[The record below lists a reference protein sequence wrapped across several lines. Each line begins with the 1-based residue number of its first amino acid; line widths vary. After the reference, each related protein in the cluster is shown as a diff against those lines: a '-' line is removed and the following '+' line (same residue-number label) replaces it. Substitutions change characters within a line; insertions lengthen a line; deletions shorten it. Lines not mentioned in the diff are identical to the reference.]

1 MVLLPQ
7 DLGVMMHKRLKRWVR
22 GDDVALPVFAEMIEL
37 MYGSLVSI
45 VASVVG
51 LHLLAVFAGFR
62 TGDPLFISIAI
73 VGCCIGYARIAI
85 GLAYRHRKRRGLD
98 RLAARRWQ
106 NLYALAGIPYSL
118 ANSLIVVAAMH
129 LGDPYVFAWC
139 GGFLIANAYGMVM
152 YVAVRP
158 AVAIA
163 QVNLS
168 LWPVTLAF
176 LTSGRFDLTIIG
188 LNLILA
194 TAALLIN
201 LRQQYL
207 TIREMLDSRRSL
219 ELFATTDPLTGLLNR
234 NSLLSQIDDPKRSPV
249 GSRALLFIDLDRFK
263 PVNDEHGHQAG
274 DELLAQLALRLRRSV
289 GDGDL
294 LARFGGDEFVI
305 VCESRTGEA
314 LTTAEAL
321 AARIRQ
327 SLAEPFCLARTS
339 VTIGAS
345 IGIARI
351 PAGRVNVDRLI
362 GEADR
367 AMYEAKRAKRDTIL
381 LEERSAP
388 GIAA

>member
-1 MVLLPQ
+1 MN
-7 DLGVMMHKRLKRWVR
+7 KRLKRWVR
-22 GDDVALPVFAEMIEL
+22 GDDIVLPVFAEMIEL
-37 MYGSLVSI
+37 MYGSLVPI
-45 VASVVG
+45 IASVVG
-51 LHLLAVFAGFR
+51 LHMIAVFAGFR
-62 TGDPLFISIAI
+62 TGDTVLITIAV
-73 VGCCIGYARIAI
+73 VGCCIGYVRIGF
-85 GLAYRHRKRRGLD
+85 GLAYRHRNRQGLD
-98 RLAARRWQ
+98 RVAARRWQ

-118 ANSLIVVAAMH
+118 CNGLMVVAAMH

-158 AVAIA
+158 AVAIS
-163 QVNLS
+163 QVVLS
-168 LWPVTLAF
+168 LSPITIAC
-176 LTSGRFDLTIIG
+176 LTSGRFDLAILG
-188 LNLILA
+188 LNLLLA
-194 TAALLIN
+194 IAALLIN

-207 TIREMLDSRRSL
+207 KIREMLDSRRSL
-219 ELFATTDPLTGLLNR
+219 ERFATTDPLTGLLNR
-234 NSLLSQIDDPKRSPV
+234 NSLLQEIDNPKRPMA

-289 GDGDL
+289 GDNDL

-327 SLAEPFCLARTS
+327 NLEKPFNLARTS

-351 PAGRVNVDRLI
+351 PAGRVDVDRLI

-367 AMYEAKRAKRDTIL
+367 AMYADKRAQPEAASRD
-381 LEERSAP
+381 ESGRREM
-388 GIAA
+388 AA